1 MRKYVSDSENLK
13 LIMNLLLHP
22 AQAIQLE
29 AFNIFKIFVLN
40 PKKPDQVTSILVK
53 NKELIIRLLSNF
65 LPRLADFN
73 HFQEEKSTIMEEINA
88 LRST

>member
-53 NKELIIRLLSNF
+53 NKELIIRS
-65 LPRLADFN
+65 
-73 HFQEEKSTIMEEINA
+73 E
-88 LRST
+88 LRELRTG